1 MNRRKVP
8 DRRYTRRRFL
18 RSAAALAAGLPL
30 AGLWPKPSRG
40 AGASLGGRVLVLLE
54 LNGGNDGLNTVVP
67 YADRLYAKARP
78 NLAVPRDK
86 VLQLDE
92 RLGLN
97 AALEPL
103 MALWRDGELAI
114 ALGLGYRPPNRSHF
128 RSIEIWNT
136 ASGSDEVLH
145 DGWVA
150 RVLGEAR
157 AADRSDLAADG
168 VVLGGVTGPLAG
180 GGLRT
185 VVMREPER
193 FLRQAAR
200 MRPLESAAANPAL
213 GHILRVREE
222 IHSSASVMRSHLE
235 RAPALET
242 RFPPG
247 PLGQQLALAA
257 RLIVAGVPLG
267 VIKVSQTGYDT
278 HAQQPGRH
286 PRLLEQLA
294 ESLAAFRQALTGAG
308 HWDRVLVMT
317 YAEFGRRV
325 AQNASNGTDHGT
337 AAPHFILG
345 GRVRGGLYGMPPA
358 LGDLDAG
365 DLRPTM
371 DFRRLYA
378 TAAQGWWGL
387 PPSRAA
393 LAGQRPLPCLT

>member
-1 MNRRKVP
+1 MIGQRNRVP
-8 DRRYTRRRFL
+8 DSARRRFL
-18 RSAAALAAGLPL
+18 RCGVALAAGLPL
-30 AGLWPKPSRG
+30 AGLWPRPSHA

-67 YADRLYAKARP
+67 YDDRLYDRARP
-78 NLAVPRDK
+78 SLAVPRDR

-103 MALWRDGELAI
+103 MPLWRDGELAI
-114 ALGLGYRPPNRSHF
+114 ALGLGYQPPNRSHF

-136 ASGSDEVLH
+136 ASDSDEVLH

-150 RVLGEAR
+150 RVLGEAPGP
-157 AADRSDLAADG
+157 DRDDLAADG
-168 VVLGGVTGPLAG
+168 LVLGGVTGPLAG
-180 GGLRT
+180 GRLRT

-193 FLRQAAR
+193 FLRQAAK
-200 MRPLESAAANPAL
+200 MTPMGTAAANPAL
-213 GHILRVREE
+213 SHVLRVREE
-222 IHSSASVMRSHLE
+222 IHASASVMESRLQ
-235 RAPALET
+235 RAPALDT
-242 RFPPG
+242 RFPQG
-247 PLGQQLALAA
+247 PLGRQLAVAA
-257 RLIVAGVPLG
+257 RLIAAGVPLG
-267 VIKVSQTGYDT
+267 AIKVSQTGYDT
-278 HAQQPGRH
+278 HAQQAGRH

-294 ESLAAFRQALTGAG
+294 ASLAAFREALVGAG
-308 HWDRVLVMT
+308 LWDRVLVMT

-325 AQNASNGTDHGT
+325 AENASNGTDHGT

-358 LGDLDAG
+358 LGDLDGG

-387 PPSRAA
+387 PPSREA
-393 LAGQRPLPCLT
+393 LAGQRPLPCLS